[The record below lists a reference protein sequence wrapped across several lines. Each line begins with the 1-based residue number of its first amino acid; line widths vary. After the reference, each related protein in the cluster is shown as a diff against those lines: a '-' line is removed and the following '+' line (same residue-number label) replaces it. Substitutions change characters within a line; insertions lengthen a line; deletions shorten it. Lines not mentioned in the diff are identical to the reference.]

1 MNKYIAEFIGTFF
14 LVLTIGC
21 TGIGA
26 GTGVIA
32 PLAIGAALM
41 VMVFAGGHISGAH
54 YNPAV
59 TLGVLIRGKVYV
71 ADVAPYMLAQLA
83 GAAGAALVVSKF
95 LRAGAA
101 VTPISPHMGPA
112 LLAEFLFTF
121 ALVYV
126 VLNAATAEGTSGNSF
141 YGLAIG
147 MTVMT
152 GAFAVGDISGGAL
165 NPAVALGICILGI
178 SSWGNIWIYLV
189 GDGQPVL
196 AKLPEVQFIDDKE
209 GKPIGIQMNI
219 GRRPIA
225 AFGNSDG
232 DLQMLQWT
240 AAGNGPCF
248 CLYVHHTDA
257 EREWAYD
264 RKSSIGRLD
273 KGLDEAKV
281 KGWTVVSMKDDWKTI
296 FPPSKK

>member
-1 MNKYIAEFIGTFF
+1 MFGLQAFASFRRDKTKVPLLMCLAFFKLYQLTILAYEQVYRRIHRNLF

-26 GTGVIA
+26 GAGVIA

-59 TLGVLIRGKVYV
+59 TLGVLIRGKVN
-71 ADVAPYMLAQLA
+71 ATDVVPYWVAQLA
-83 GAAGAALVVSKF
+83 GAAVAALIVSKF
-95 LRAGAA
+95 LRAGVA
-101 VTPISPHMGPA
+101 VTPIAPHVGPA

-152 GAFAVGDISGGAL
+152 GAFAVGDISGGAF
-165 NPAVALGICILGI
+165 NPAVALGISILGI
-178 SSWGNIWIYLV
+178 SNWANIWIYLLA
-189 GDGQPVL
+189 DFAAAVL
-196 AKLPEVQFIDDKE
+196 AAIVFQLINPPTANDPDR
-209 GKPIGIQMNI
+209 N
-219 GRRPIA
+219 RRA
-225 AFGNSDG
+225 ALRNAQ
-232 DLQMLQWT
+232 L
-240 AAGNGPCF
+240 
-248 CLYVHHTDA
+248 
-257 EREWAYD
+257 
-264 RKSSIGRLD
+264 
-273 KGLDEAKV
+273 
-281 KGWTVVSMKDDWKTI
+281 KTQ
-296 FPPSKK
+296 PPTPHII